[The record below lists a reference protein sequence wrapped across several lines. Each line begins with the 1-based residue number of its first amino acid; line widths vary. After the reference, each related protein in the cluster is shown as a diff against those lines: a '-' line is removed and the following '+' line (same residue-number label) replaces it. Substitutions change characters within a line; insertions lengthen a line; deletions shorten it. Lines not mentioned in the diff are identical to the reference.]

1 MTAPSAAL
9 PAALAPRIV
18 ATPYARRLARE
29 RGVPLSAI
37 SGSGPNGRITG
48 DDIAVYRPEA
58 KTTEPAEIRSAVVQP
73 QSSERLASATA
84 PVPAAIVVSVE
95 FGAAEA
101 LLARIAEVRAEVA
114 REDICLK
121 AAGFLLQALPSPEPK
136 DTVILLA
143 GDQRR
148 FLTGLADA
156 SLSAIAAMRSGTQD
170 EGPAGLAISFVG
182 KPGIRPVAARLI
194 DSAPARLVVGAPD
207 KHGTADCLLTYDPAR
222 ISDQDA
228 ESCLA
233 NFRDLVEAPF
243 RLLV

>member
-1 MTAPSAAL
+1 MTTISAAL

-29 RGVPLSAI
+29 RGVPLSLI
-37 SGSGPNGRITG
+37 SGSGPKGRIVA
-48 DDIAVYRPEA
+48 DDVAAYRPEA
-58 KTTEPAEIRSAVVQP
+58 MPPQPAEFRSAVAEP
-73 QSSERLASATA
+73 QTSESLASATA

-101 LLARIAEVRAEVA
+101 LLARIAEVRAEVT

-121 AAGFLLQALPSPEPK
+121 AAGFLLQASPSPEPK

-156 SLSAIAAMRSGTQD
+156 SLSAIAAMRSGTQNAAA
-170 EGPAGLAISFVG
+170 AGLAISFIG

-207 KHGTADCLLTYDPAR
+207 KHGTADCLLSYDPAR
-222 ISDQDA
+222 MSDQDA